1 MESNDSPEI
10 PGKRRVG
17 FAGGGGARGRERGG
31 GVGWGGGA
39 EAEISKFPGLFSGLQ
54 STKGQLIQSQA
65 NNVQHR
71 IAAL

>member
-31 GVGWGGGA
+31 GWGA
-39 EAEISKFPGLFSGLQ
+39 EAETSKFPGLFSGLQ
-54 STKGQLIQSQA
+54 STKGQLIQSQI